1 MSCIFVGKYCVFMC
15 NMNFSL
21 NFNDI
26 MYKNITVKIL
36 MFHIS
41 YMSFLYH
48 AIELSIKTSLSSH
61 AHTVDIKIWQRVHFH
76 FIL

>member
-15 NMNFSL
+15 NMCISL
-21 NFNDI
+21 ICNDI
-26 MYKNITVKIL
+26 MYKNITVNIDV
-36 MFHIS
+36 FHIL
-41 YMSFLYH
+41 YMLFLYH

-61 AHTVDIKIWQRVHFH
+61 AHTVDVEIWQRVHFH